1 MRSRLSVF
9 WVRAD
14 DLANFL
20 DDFSQI
26 MNVMEPSNDELS
38 TSQDRS
44 LLARRVTARLERDP
58 NSWLLVLDNADN
70 FDRYIGIAGDRNAI
84 SNYVP
89 KEGRVLITT
98 RDRRFQGMV
107 AAAKNGL
114 EVKPMDTSEAR
125 DLFMKSIP
133 PYLASQHSPA
143 IVDELLDLLGNLP
156 LALAQAAANI
166 TDQQR
171 PVQEYVAAYRDK
183 RNRISLMEKPTMDLE
198 TQDSRTSRQ
207 SILVTYEISFEDIER
222 DDQLS
227 ARCLN
232 YFGFFHWQKLPEP
245 CLRALPGLRELDN
258 QSFRDTIKRLLHLSL
273 VEEIVNHNGNEYFV
287 HPVVHERISDRLS
300 LEEKRSYLGDSIAVI
315 LSNFPIIRSY
325 NEREQ
330 LITCRYLQSHVLMQI
345 DLAIEIEM
353 RTEELARLIQRC
365 ARFLRRSGITSDS
378 VRLATQAVAIGQEL
392 WGPHSRLII
401 DACVEKTACLIADT
415 RYREGFNESTSAME
429 RLNLAELDT
438 KTLGNIHT
446 MTLRQGILK
455 QRLFA
460 CRRLGDY
467 KEAEAIANELL
478 LLSTDLSEDSL
489 DSLNDRYTVSLILF
503 DMGRLQEAQKMNNE
517 LLSLIN
523 TQDQTASKGIF
534 LKAYSLKA
542 EILREMR
549 TGSDAEPAMILN
561 DDEEEAILRILQ
573 YVFDEYQATLDI
585 TNLKLWASCNSLLGE
600 LKAKGRTQDAAQILV
615 SILSKAVDP
624 RLYLEGQTLDIFS
637 KISVTG
643 LSVIDSLHG
652 TRDARKSPP
661 GLPIAKLFMRIIE
674 LASITSGR
682 NWHGS
687 SALHVVSMLFQRLGK
702 SHKVEEFLL
711 KALQNIN
718 LKEYRSREG
727 LIHYSLM
734 LALARHGRIDDS
746 RRYRDTHLSLIT
758 PEESKYD
765 HLDSILRQDREEKEL
780 YDKAKGIIAAQ
791 RSKVSER
798 WWTENRIALNR
809 AQLRYGLLVP
819 EKAEGDQGP
828 YENALDP
835 TRKTQKGK
843 SRGLGS
849 VIGKLHRSRPSSP
862 HT

>member
-1 MRSRLSVF
+1 MKSRLSVF

-26 MNVMEPSNDELS
+26 LNVMEPSNDDLS
-38 TSQDRS
+38 TSQDRP

-58 NSWLLVLDNADN
+58 NSWLLVLDNADD

-166 TDQQR
+166 ANQQR

-222 DDQLS
+222 DHQLS

-300 LEEKRSYLGDSIAVI
+300 LEEKRSYLGDSIAVL
-315 LSNFPIIRSY
+315 LSNFPITRRD
-325 NEREQ
+325 NERERFIKCQ
-330 LITCRYLQSHVLMQI
+330 YLQSHVLMQI
-345 DLAIEIEM
+345 DLAIEIDL
-353 RTEELARLIQRC
+353 RTEELACLNQRC
-365 ARFLRRSGITSDS
+365 ARFLRRAGMTSDS

-392 WGPHSRLII
+392 WGPHSRPTI
-401 DACVEKTACLIADT
+401 DACVEKTACLNADT

-438 KTLGNIHT
+438 KTLGNTQT
-446 MTLRQGILK
+446 MTLRQKILE
-455 QRLFA
+455 QRYRA
-460 CRRLGDY
+460 CTGLGEY
-467 KEAEAIANELL
+467 KEAEAIAYELL

-489 DSLNDRYTVSLILF
+489 DSLYDRYTVASTLV
-503 DMGRLQEAQKMNNE
+503 DMGRLREAQKMNNE

-523 TQDQTASKGIF
+523 TQDQTVPRDIF
-534 LKAYSLKA
+534 LNSYSLKA
-542 EILREMR
+542 QILSEMR

-561 DDEEEAILRILQ
+561 DDEEEAILENFQ
-573 YVFDEYQATLDI
+573 YVFDEHQATLDI
-585 TNLKLWASCNSLLGE
+585 TDPNLWQSCYSVLDE
-600 LKAKGRTQDAAQILV
+600 LEAKGRTQEAAQILV
-615 SILSKAVDP
+615 GMLNKAVDS
-624 RLYLEGQTLDIFS
+624 RLYLEGRTLSAFS
-637 KISVTG
+637 RILVTG
-643 LSVIDSLHG
+643 LSVINSLHG
-652 TRDARKSPP
+652 TRDARQNPP
-661 GLPIAKLFMRIIE
+661 GLPIAELFVQIIE
-674 LASITSGR
+674 LASIASGR
-682 NWHGS
+682 NWHS
-687 SALHVVSMLFQRLGK
+687 SRALHIVSVLFQWLDNP
-702 SHKVEEFLL
+702 HKAEELLL
-711 KALQNIN
+711 KALQNIK
-718 LKEYRSREG
+718 LEEDRLREG
-727 LIHYSLM
+727 SIHYDLM
-734 LALARHGRIDDS
+734 LSLARQGHIDDS
-746 RRYRDTHLSLIT
+746 WRYRNTHLALIT
-758 PEESKYD
+758 PEESKYG
-765 HLDSILRQDREEKEL
+765 HLDLILRQDREEKEL

-809 AQLRYGLLVP
+809 AQLKYGLLVP
-819 EKAEGDQGP
+819 EKAEGGP
-828 YENALDP
+828 GPSEDASNP
-835 TRKTQKGK
+835 TEKEQKGK
-843 SRGLGS
+843 SRDFGGI
-849 VIGKLHRSRPSSP
+849 IGKIHR
-862 HT
+862 HHLF